1 MYQIAKDHLSSREQR
16 LLKKHLESI
25 QQLKSAMDR
34 QYKAYIRSVAEEM
47 ETFMQILDQ
56 AFVMDVHV
64 AFEGSIKLARAYG
77 MGTGFAVGLILLPSI
92 FHMILGFGDST
103 YYGPVEG

>member
-47 ETFMQILDQ
+47 ETFMQILNQ

-64 AFEGSIKLARAYG
+64 AFEGSIKLARACG
-77 MGTGFAVGLILLPSI
+77 VPSEEILDTRGKI
-92 FHMILGFGDST
+92 FSYFT
-103 YYGPVEG
+103 K

>member
-1 MYQIAKDHLSSREQR
+1 MYQIAKDYLSSREQR

-64 AFEGSIKLARAYG
+64 AFEGSIKLARACG
-77 MGTGFAVGLILLPSI
+77 VPSEEILDIRGKI
-92 FHMILGFGDST
+92 FSYFT
-103 YYGPVEG
+103 K

>member
-1 MYQIAKDHLSSREQR
+1 
-16 LLKKHLESI
+16 
-25 QQLKSAMDR
+25 MDR

-64 AFEGSIKLARAYG
+64 AFEGSIKLARACG
-77 MGTGFAVGLILLPSI
+77 VPSEEILDTRGKI
-92 FHMILGFGDST
+92 FSVFYKMRRNNEINKTPGYKGNT
-103 YYGPVEG
+103 